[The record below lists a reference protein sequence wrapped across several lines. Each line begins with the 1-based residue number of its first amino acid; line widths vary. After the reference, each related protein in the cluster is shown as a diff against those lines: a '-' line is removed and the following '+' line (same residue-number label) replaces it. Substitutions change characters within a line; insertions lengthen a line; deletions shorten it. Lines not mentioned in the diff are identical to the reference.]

1 MKYTHQ
7 QVLDILRLVTDQ
19 PETIL
24 SKWNNNQ
31 DNKSLDLTKYHYPL
45 NLYSFDVI
53 VDGDNVATITLAQ
66 ITNSGIDGQRQSLM
80 SKYLSTET
88 YLSSWWAYSHDT
100 YLDCYLTIHKQF
112 ELPGHPK
119 DDNLRVLESSFLD
132 ADGNEVKYRLSYGDS
147 EIEGLFAE
155 WADDTYVWKSYRFE
169 NGVNLQVEDKPFSC
183 WSMGEKINEVI
194 KIRTRDQKIEKVIS

>member
-7 QVLDILRLVTDQ
+7 QVLDILSLVTDQ

-24 SKWNNNQ
+24 NKWNNNE
-31 DNKSLDLTKYHYPL
+31 DNKSLDLTKYSYPL

-53 VDGDNVATITLAQ
+53 VDGDNVATITLAR

-80 SKYLSTET
+80 SKYLSTDT

-112 ELPGHPK
+112 GLPT
-119 DDNLRVLESSFLD
+119 NLYSKPNNLKNNLKKKRSLKNFSFLF
-132 ADGNEVKYRLSYGDS
+132 
-147 EIEGLFAE
+147 IQ
-155 WADDTYVWKSYRFE
+155 KSATFFCIYH
-169 NGVNLQVEDKPFSC
+169 
-183 WSMGEKINEVI
+183 KI
-194 KIRTRDQKIEKVIS
+194 